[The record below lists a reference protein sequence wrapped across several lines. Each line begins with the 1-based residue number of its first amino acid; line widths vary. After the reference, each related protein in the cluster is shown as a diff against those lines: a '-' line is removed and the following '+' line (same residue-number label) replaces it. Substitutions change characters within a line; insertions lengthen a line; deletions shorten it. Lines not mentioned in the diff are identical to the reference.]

1 MLRSIIVTAF
11 RNIIRNRSFSLINLF
26 GLSVGMSLGLLI
38 IMIIKEQYSFDSFH
52 YDIDRIYRVNTRAL
66 RVNGGSERYASVPLP
81 VGTALLENYSFVD
94 KVVRINRHL
103 RGDAVYGNV
112 NVPLDGLFAD
122 QSFFEVFNFPFE
134 KGNSATALNE
144 ANGIV
149 LTKETAQR
157 IFGQSEPLGQTISLT
172 GVGDFQVTGVLK
184 KFIKK
189 THLEFQAIASINLLP
204 VLEKQ
209 GIVNHPSLENWNNY
223 YSNYVYVKLKEGH
236 NPTELTNALTEI
248 YKKNYSGLKLETR
261 DKGYEFYLMG
271 LSEITPGPELS
282 NQMGRGLPMEV
293 IVLIGSLAAIVMI
306 MACFN
311 YTNLMIAKSISRA
324 REIGVRKAIGAQRW
338 QVFAQFVGEAVVFS
352 FFSLVISYFLLQLLK
367 PAFMQ
372 LHITQEF
379 SVDLNEDG
387 NQYLYFSAFALAVGI
402 IAGVLPAS
410 YLSAFR
416 PVKVL
421 KDAGNLRVYSRLTF
435 RRVLMVTQFALS
447 LFFIM
452 FVSIVYRQIDYM
464 FDKDYGI
471 SEKNIINVRLQG
483 MEFQKLANEVK
494 QFPGVVRVGAVSHA
508 LGTWADRS
516 SDYKRSR
523 DEEPFVMRDFIVDNN
538 YLDNIEVKF
547 VAGKNFDPQTEGLFE
562 KNVILNETAL
572 KQFSLMDP
580 VSAIGQTIYTDDSVM
595 LTVAGVVRD
604 FHFRPLNYE
613 IGPVAFRYNPSAT
626 GILSIRIVPSE
637 KEKIIASL
645 EAVWKSLDP
654 VHPLEWIMMDQE
666 IDNAYET
673 SGFTDIVKIVG
684 YIAFL
689 AISLACLGMLGM
701 AMYAIQTRIKEIGV
715 RKVMGASVYQITIL
729 LSRSF
734 VSLIGLAIIVAV
746 PASFYLGDAFLS
758 NYAYRIAIS
767 PWVLLF
773 GVTIVLGLGL
783 ITICSQTMKAA
794 STNPVNSLR
803 YE

>member
-38 IMIIKEQYSFDSFH
+38 IIIIQEQYSFDSFH
-52 YDIDRIYRVNTRAL
+52 YDADRIYRINTRAL
-66 RVNGGSERYASVPLP
+66 RVSGAREEYASVPLP
-81 VGTALLENYSFVD
+81 VGSALKENYSFVD
-94 KVVRINRHL
+94 NVVGINRNL

-112 NVPLDGLFAD
+112 NVPLEGLIAD
-122 QSFFEVFNFPFE
+122 NSFFEVFNFSFE
-134 KGNSATALNE
+134 KGNPATALRE

-149 LTKETAQR
+149 LTKETAER

-172 GVGDFQVTGVLK
+172 GVGDFKVTGVLK
-184 KFIKK
+184 KFVKK
-189 THLEFQAIASINLLP
+189 THLEFEAIASMDVLP
-204 VLEKQ
+204 LLEKQ
-209 GIVNHPSLENWNNY
+209 GVVGPSLDNWNNY
-223 YSNYVYVKLKEGH
+223 YSNYVYIKLKEGQD
-236 NPTELTNALTEI
+236 PGELEQALAEI
-248 YKKNYSGLKLETR
+248 YRKNYSGLKLETR

-271 LSEITPGPELS
+271 LNEITPGPELS

-293 IVLIGSLAAIVMI
+293 IILIGSLAAIVMV

-338 QVFAQFVGEAVVFS
+338 QVFAQFVGEAVLFS
-352 FFSLVISYFLLQLLK
+352 FFALAISYVLLQAMK

-379 SVDLNEDG
+379 SVNLDED
-387 NQYLYFSAFALAVGI
+387 NNDYLYFMAFALVVGI

-416 PVKVL
+416 PVNVL
-421 KDAGNLRVYSRLTF
+421 KDSGNLKVYSRLTF
-435 RRVLMVTQFALS
+435 RRVLMVIQFALS

-464 FDKDYGI
+464 FNKDYGI
-471 SEKNIINVRLQG
+471 SEDNIINVRLQG

-516 SDYKRSR
+516 SDYKRTR
-523 DEEPFVMRDFIVDNN
+523 DEEPFVIRDFIVDNN
-538 YLDNIEVKF
+538 YLDNIEVDF
-547 VAGKNFDPQTEGLFE
+547 IAGKNFDPEAEGPFE

-572 KQFSLMDP
+572 KQFSLADP

-613 IGPVAFRYNPSAT
+613 IGPVAFRYDPAAT
-626 GILSIRIVPSE
+626 GILSMRIAPAE

-645 EAVWKSLDP
+645 GAVWKTLDP

-666 IDNAYET
+666 IDNAYEV

-701 AMYAIQTRIKEIGV
+701 AMYAIQTRVKEIGV
-715 RKVMGASVYQITIL
+715 RKVMGASVYQITML

-734 VSLIGLAIIVAV
+734 VFLIAIAVVVAV

-758 NYAYRIAIS
+758 NYAYRITVT
-767 PWVLLF
+767 PWILLF

-794 STNPVNSLR
+794 STNPVDSLR

>member
-1 MLRSIIVTAF
+1 MLRSIITTAF
-11 RNIIRNRSFSLINLF
+11 RNIIRNSSFSLINLF

-52 YDIDRIYRVNTRAL
+52 DDTEKIIRVNTRAF
-66 RVNGGSERYASVPLP
+66 RVSGGSEDYASVPLP
-81 VGTALLENYSFVD
+81 VGTALTDNYSFVD
-94 KVVRINRHL
+94 KVVRINRNL

-112 NVPLDGLFAD
+112 NVPLAGLIAD

-134 KGNSATALNE
+134 KGNPATALKE
-144 ANGIV
+144 ANGLV
-149 LTKETAQR
+149 LTKETAER
-157 IFGQSEPLGQTISLT
+157 IFGQTEPLGQTISVT
-172 GVGDFQVTGVLK
+172 GIGDFKITGVLK

-189 THLEFQAIASINLLP
+189 THFEFEAIASMDGLP

-209 GIVNHPSLENWNNY
+209 GIVSPSMDNWNNY
-223 YSNYVYVKLKEGH
+223 YSNYVYVKLKDGH
-236 NPTELTNALTEI
+236 DPQELKQALDEI
-248 YKKNYSGLKLETR
+248 YRKNYTGLKLETR
-261 DKGYEFYLMG
+261 DKAYEFYLMG
-271 LSEITPGPELS
+271 LNEITPGPELS

-352 FFSLVISYFLLQLLK
+352 FFALALSYALLQALK

-379 SVDLNEDG
+379 SVNLDEDG
-387 NQYLYFSAFALAVGI
+387 TQYLYFLAFALAVGI

-421 KDAGNLRVYSRLTF
+421 KDSGNLKIYSRLTF
-435 RRVLMVTQFALS
+435 RRILMGIQFALS

-464 FDKDYGI
+464 FNKDYGI
-471 SEKNIINVRLQG
+471 NEENIVNVRLQG
-483 MEFQKLANEVK
+483 MEYEKLANEVK

-516 SDYKRSR
+516 SDYKRTK

-538 YLDNIEVKF
+538 YLDNIEVLF
-547 VAGKNFDPQTEGLFE
+547 LAGKNFDTEAEGVFE

-572 KQFSLMDP
+572 KQFSFADH

-595 LTVAGVVRD
+595 LTVVGVVRD
-604 FHFRPLNYE
+604 FHFRPLNYK
-613 IGPVAFRYNPSAT
+613 IGPVAFRYDPAAT
-626 GILSIRIVPSE
+626 SILSMRIVHSE
-637 KEKIIASL
+637 KERIIASL
-645 EAVWKSLDP
+645 GAVWKTLDP
-654 VHPLEWIMMDQE
+654 VHPVEWIMMDQE

-715 RKVMGASVYQITIL
+715 RKVMGASVYQITLL

-734 VSLIGLAIIVAV
+734 VFLIAIAVVAAV
-746 PASFYLGDAFLS
+746 PASFYVGDAFLS
-758 NYAYRIAIS
+758 NYAYRIDIS
-767 PWVLLF
+767 PWILLS
-773 GVTIVLGLGL
+773 GVMIVLGLGL
-783 ITICSQTMKAA
+783 ITICSQTMRAA
-794 STNPVNSLR
+794 ATNPVKSLR

>member
-1 MLRSIIVTAF
+1 MLRSIIITAF
-11 RNIIRNRSFSLINLF
+11 RNIIRNRSFSFINLF

-38 IMIIKEQYSFDSFH
+38 IMVIKEQYSFDSFH
-52 YDIDRIYRVNTRAL
+52 YDDDRIFRVNTRAF
-66 RVNGGSERYASVPLP
+66 RVSGGSEDYASVPLP
-81 VGTALLENYSFVD
+81 IGTSLMENYSFVD
-94 KVVRINRHL
+94 KVVRINRSL
-103 RGDAVYGNV
+103 RGDAVYGNI
-112 NVPLDGLFAD
+112 NVPLEGLIAD

-134 KGNSATALNE
+134 KGNPATALKE

-149 LTKETAQR
+149 LTNETAR
-157 IFGQSEPLGQTISLT
+157 KIFGQSDPLGQVISLP
-172 GVGDFQVTGVLK
+172 GIGDFKVTGVLK

-189 THLEFQAIASINLLP
+189 THLEFEAIASMDVLP
-204 VLEKQ
+204 VLERL
-209 GIVNHPSLENWNNY
+209 GTIHASLENWNNY
-223 YSNYVYVKLKEGH
+223 YFNYVYVKLKQGGDQI
-236 NPTELTNALTEI
+236 ELEKALSEI
-248 YKKNYSGLKLETR
+248 YQKNYNGLKLETR

-271 LSEITPGPELS
+271 LNEITPGPELS

-293 IVLIGSLAAIVMI
+293 IILIGSLAAVVMI

-311 YTNLMIAKSISRA
+311 YTNLMIAKSLSRA
-324 REIGVRKAIGAQRW
+324 REIGVRKVIGARRW
-338 QVFAQFVGEAVVFS
+338 QVFLQFVGEAVVFS
-352 FFSLVISYFLLQLLK
+352 FFALVISYLLLQLLK

-387 NQYLYFSAFALAVGI
+387 NQFLYFIAFAFVVGI
-402 IAGVLPAS
+402 VAGMLPAS

-452 FVSIVYRQIDYM
+452 FVTIVYRQIDYM
-464 FDKDYGI
+464 FNKDYGI
-471 SEKNIINVRLQG
+471 KEDNIVNVRLQG
-483 MEFQKLANEVK
+483 MEFEKLANEVK

-508 LGTWADRS
+508 LGTWSDRS
-516 SDYKRSR
+516 SDYKRTR

-538 YLDNIEVKF
+538 YLDNIGVEF
-547 VAGKNFDPQTEGLFE
+547 VAGKNFDPATEGAFE

-572 KQFSLMDP
+572 KQFSLKDP

-595 LTVAGVVRD
+595 LNVIGVVRD

-613 IGPVAFRYNPSAT
+613 IGPVALRYNPKAA
-626 GILSIRIVPSE
+626 GMLSMRIVPSE

-645 EAVWKSLDP
+645 EAVWKTLDP
-654 VHPLEWIMMDQE
+654 VHPLEWIMMDHE
-666 IDNAYET
+666 IDQAYET

-689 AISLACLGMLGM
+689 AITLACLGMLGM
-701 AMYAIQTRIKEIGV
+701 AMYAIQTRVKEIGV
-715 RKVMGASVYQITIL
+715 RKVMGASVYEITVL
-729 LSRSF
+729 LSKSF
-734 VSLIGLAIIVAV
+734 ALLIGFAVLMAV
-746 PASFYLGDAFLS
+746 PASFYMGDLFLS
-758 NYAYRIAIS
+758 NYAYRAAIT
-767 PWVLLF
+767 PWTLLF
-773 GVTIVLGLGL
+773 GVVLVLVLGL
-783 ITICSQTMKAA
+783 ITICSQTMRAA
-794 STNPVNSLR
+794 GANPVKSLR

>member
-1 MLRSIIVTAF
+1 MFRSIITTAF
-11 RNIIRNRSFSLINLF
+11 RNIARNKSFSFINLF

-38 IMIIKEQYSFDSFH
+38 IMVIKEQYAFDSFH
-52 YDIDRIYRVNTRAL
+52 YDSDRIFRVNTRAF
-66 RVNGGSERYASVPLP
+66 RVSGGSEDYASVPLP
-81 VGTALLENYSFVD
+81 VGTALMENYSFVD
-94 KVVRINRHL
+94 KVVRINRNL

-112 NVPLDGLFAD
+112 NVPLAGLIAD

-134 KGNSATALNE
+134 KGNPATALNE

-149 LTKETAQR
+149 LTNESAQK
-157 IFGQSEPLGQTISLT
+157 IFGQTDPLGQSISVK
-172 GVGDFQVTGVLK
+172 GIGDFKVTGVLK

-189 THLEFQAIASINLLP
+189 THLEFEAVASMDVLP

-209 GIVNHPSLENWNNY
+209 GLMHASLENWKNY
-223 YSNYVYVKLKEGH
+223 YFNYVYVKLKPGGDRA
-236 NPTELTNALTEI
+236 ELEKALANI
-248 YKKNYSGLKLETR
+248 YQRNYNGLKLETR

-271 LSEITPGPELS
+271 LNEITPGPELS

-293 IVLIGSLAAIVMI
+293 IILIGSLAAVVMV

-338 QVFAQFVGEAVVFS
+338 QVFLQFVGEAVVFS
-352 FFSLVISYFLLQLLK
+352 FLALVISYLLLQLLK

-379 SVDLNEDG
+379 SVDLEEDG
-387 NQYLYFSAFALAVGI
+387 NQFLYFLAFALVVGI
-402 IAGVLPAS
+402 IAGLLPAS

-421 KDAGNLRVYSRLTF
+421 KDAGNLKVYSRLTF
-435 RRVLMVTQFALS
+435 RRVLMVIQFALS

-452 FVSIVYRQIDYM
+452 FVSIVYRQINYM
-464 FDKDYGI
+464 FDKDYGFK
-471 SEKNIINVRLQG
+471 EDNIVNVRLQG
-483 MEFQKLANEVK
+483 MEFEKLGNEVK
-494 QFPGVVRVGAVSHA
+494 QFPGVVRVGAISHA

-516 SDYKRSR
+516 SDYKRTR
-523 DEEPFVMRDFIVDNN
+523 DEEPFIMRDFILDNN
-538 YLDNIEVKF
+538 YLDNIGVEF
-547 VAGKNFDPQTEGLFE
+547 LAGKNFDPGAEGLFE

-572 KQFSLMDP
+572 KQFSFADP

-595 LTVAGVVRD
+595 LTVIGVVKD

-613 IGPVAFRYNPSAT
+613 IGPVALRYNPKAA
-626 GILSIRIVPSE
+626 GILSMRIAPAE
-637 KEKIIASL
+637 KERIIASL
-645 EAVWKSLDP
+645 QSVWKTLDP
-654 VHPLEWIMMDQE
+654 VHPLEWTMMDHE
-666 IDNAYET
+666 IDEAYST

-689 AISLACLGMLGM
+689 AITLACLGMLGM
-701 AMYAIQTRIKEIGV
+701 AMYAIQTRVKEIGV
-715 RKVMGASVYQITIL
+715 RKVMGASVYEITLL
-729 LSRSF
+729 LSSSF
-734 VSLIGLAIIVAV
+734 ALLICIAVLFAV
-746 PASFYLGDAFLS
+746 PASFYMGDLFLS
-758 NYAYRIAIS
+758 NYAYRITIT

-773 GVTIVLGLGL
+773 GVVLVLVLGLV
-783 ITICSQTMKAA
+783 TICSQTMRAA
-794 STNPVNSLR
+794 AANPVKSLR